1 MKNLYKIIVSL
12 IVIVGVFSC
21 EEDDNFKLVE
31 AEGSFLIEVPSSG
44 SSIVLDRT
52 NPSNQAL
59 TVTWEDTQNTGGS
72 YTIEIAKAATDFA
85 ESFTAGTTDSVDF
98 TLSVEELNTF
108 LVNTVRIPQ
117 AEQSGLDLRVVASN
131 GEVSNTVSL
140 IITPFVIEVTEL
152 FVNGTFTN
160 WDPTQG
166 IAMSSSEFNIFTVNI
181 DLLDGDE
188 FNFLPSNTSDE
199 EVWQLTEA
207 GSSNLTKFGGINLSG
222 YTAGNYDITV
232 DLNTN
237 TFTIVEITFPEALF
251 LVGAGV
257 PDAGWGWSTPVEMT
271 LTDVDV
277 FEVTTTLANDAF
289 RFFTTDGDGDDNVA
303 WASGLNYPFFI
314 ADGYTIDANFE
325 DALDGDNNFRFVGTP
340 GVYAITVN
348 GVNKTITAVEVIASA
363 RIAVPGNHQGWD
375 PPTAPQLEAS
385 STSTTDYE
393 GYVWLDGQ
401 HKFVGPDAS
410 GDFQWTNID
419 WGDASGVDGSYTQVL
434 AVDGEG
440 NIEAPDGVGHYF
452 ITADT
457 GALTYSEIKYDWSL
471 TGDATPLSWPAGP
484 DGTPGQ
490 DHDMTYDDITDTW
503 AVTLDL
509 SVGQLKFRAN
519 DAWDWNYGD
528 TGPDGSLENNG
539 DNIVI
544 DTAGNYTIV
553 LDLSTPRAYT
563 YSITLN

>member
-1 MKNLYKIIVSL
+1 MKKIYKIIISL
-12 IVIVGVFSC
+12 LVVIVAFSC
-21 EEDDNFKLVE
+21 EDDDKFVLEQPE
-31 AEGSFLIEVPSSG
+31 ASFLIEVPNSG
-44 SSIVLDRT
+44 SNIVLNRA
-52 NPSNQAL
+52 NPDNQAL
-59 TVTWEDTQNTGGS
+59 TVTWADTQNTGAS
-72 YTIEIAKAATDFA
+72 YSIEFAKSATDFA
-85 ESFTAGTTDSVDF
+85 ESFTVGTSDLDNF

-108 LVNTVRIPQ
+108 LVNTLRIPQ
-117 AEQSGLDLRVVASN
+117 AVASNIDIRVVASN
-131 GEVSNTVSL
+131 GGVSNIVSL
-140 IITPFVIEVTEL
+140 SVTPFVIEVAEL

-166 IAMSSSEFNIFTVNI
+166 LSMNSSEFNKFSINI
-181 DLLDGDE
+181 DLMDGDE

-199 EVWQLTEA
+199 LVWQLVEA
-207 GSSNLTKFGGINLSG
+207 GLNDLTKFGGVNLSG
-222 YTAGNYDITV
+222 YAEGNYDISV

-237 TFTIVEITFPEALF
+237 TVTIDEVIIPENLF
-251 LVGAGV
+251 LVGNITDPQWDPGASLPFNLTSEGV
-257 PDAGWGWSTPVEMT
+257 FTIVVA
-271 LTDVDV
+271 
-277 FEVTTTLANDAF
+277 LADGAQFKFLPTNTSF
-289 RFFTTDGDGDDNVA
+289 DGDWGEDPNNLGSIIQDGEENL
-303 WASGLNYPFFI
+303 SGYS
-314 ADGYTIDANFE
+314 A
-325 DALDGDNNFRFVGTP
+325 GT
-340 GVYAITVN
+340 YQITVDFN
-348 GVNKTITAVEVIASA
+348 SLTFTLDEIVQSP

-385 STSTTDYE
+385 SLSTTDYE

-401 HKFVGPDAS
+401 HKFVGPDAN
-410 GDFQWTNID
+410 GDFQWNNID
-419 WGDASGVDGSYTQVL
+419 WGDASGVDGSFTQIL

-440 NIEAPDGVGHYF
+440 NIENPNGAGHYF

-457 GALTYSEIKYDWSL
+457 GALTYSEIKYDWSV

-490 DHDMTYDDITDTW
+490 DHDMAYDDITDTW

-509 SVGQLKFRAN
+509 DTGQLKFRAN
-519 DAWDWNYGD
+519 DAWAWNYGD

-539 DNIVI
+539 DNLVI

>member
-1 MKNLYKIIVSL
+1 MKKIYKIIISL
-12 IVIVGVFSC
+12 LVVIVAFSC
-21 EEDDNFKLVE
+21 EDDDKFVLEQPE
-31 AEGSFLIEVPSSG
+31 ASFLIEVPNSG
-44 SSIVLDRT
+44 SNIVLNRA
-52 NPSNQAL
+52 NPDNQAL
-59 TVTWEDTQNTGGS
+59 TVTWADTQNTGAS
-72 YTIEIAKAATDFA
+72 YSIEFAKSATDFA
-85 ESFTAGTTDSVDF
+85 ESFTVGTSDLDNF

-108 LVNTVRIPQ
+108 LVNTLRIPQ
-117 AEQSGLDLRVVASN
+117 AVASNIDIRVVASN
-131 GEVSNTVSL
+131 GGVSNIVSL
-140 IITPFVIEVTEL
+140 SVTPFVIEVAEL

-166 IAMSSSEFNIFTVNI
+166 LSMNSSEFNKFSFNI
-181 DLLDGDE
+181 DLMDGDE

-199 EVWQLTEA
+199 LVWQLVEA
-207 GSSNLTKFGGINLSG
+207 GLNDLTKFGGVNLSG
-222 YTAGNYDITV
+222 YAEGNYDISV

-237 TFTIVEITFPEALF
+237 TVTIDEVIIPENLF
-251 LVGAGV
+251 LVGNITDPQWDPGASLPFNLTSEGV
-257 PDAGWGWSTPVEMT
+257 FTIVVA
-271 LTDVDV
+271 
-277 FEVTTTLANDAF
+277 LADGAQFKFLPTNTSF
-289 RFFTTDGDGDDNVA
+289 DGDWGEDPNNLGSIIQDGEENL
-303 WASGLNYPFFI
+303 SGYS
-314 ADGYTIDANFE
+314 A
-325 DALDGDNNFRFVGTP
+325 GT
-340 GVYAITVN
+340 YQITVDFN
-348 GVNKTITAVEVIASA
+348 SLTFTLDEIVQSP

-385 STSTTDYE
+385 SLSTTDYE

-401 HKFVGPDAS
+401 HKFVGPDAN
-410 GDFQWTNID
+410 GDFQWNNID
-419 WGDASGVDGSYTQVL
+419 WGDASGVDGSFTQIL

-440 NIEAPDGVGHYF
+440 NIENPNGAGHYF

-457 GALTYSEIKYDWSL
+457 GALTYSEIKYDWSV

-490 DHDMTYDDITDTW
+490 DHDMAYDDITDTW

-509 SVGQLKFRAN
+509 DTGQLKFRAN
-519 DAWDWNYGD
+519 DAWAWNYGD

-539 DNIVI
+539 DNLVI

>member
-1 MKNLYKIIVSL
+1 MKNLYKIVLSL

-21 EEDDNFKLVE
+21 DEDDTFKLE
-31 AEGSFLIEVPSSG
+31 QAEGSFLIEVPNSG

-59 TVTWEDTQNTGGS
+59 TVTWEDTQNPSGS
-72 YTIEIAKAATDFA
+72 YTIEFAIPATDFA
-85 ESFTAGTTDSVDF
+85 ESFTAGTSDSVDF

-131 GEVSNTVSL
+131 GEISNIVSL
-140 IITPFVIEVTEL
+140 TVTPFVIEVAEL
-152 FVNGTFTN
+152 FVNSTFTN

-166 IAMSSSEFNIFTVNI
+166 IAMSSSEFNKFSINI
-181 DLLDGDE
+181 DLMDGDE

-199 EVWQLTEA
+199 LVWQLVEA
-207 GSSNLTKFGGINLSG
+207 GLNDLTKFGGVNLSG
-222 YTAGNYDITV
+222 YAEGNYDISV

-237 TFTIVEITFPEALF
+237 TFTIDEVIIPENLF
-251 LVGAGV
+251 LVGNITDPQWDPGASLPFNLISEGV
-257 PDAGWGWSTPVEMT
+257 
-271 LTDVDV
+271 
-277 FEVTTTLANDAF
+277 F
-289 RFFTTDGDGDDNVA
+289 
-303 WASGLNYPFFI
+303 
-314 ADGYTIDANFE
+314 
-325 DALDGDNNFRFVGTP
+325 
-340 GVYAITVN
+340 AITVN
-348 GVNKTITAVEVIASA
+348 LADGAQFKFLPTNTSFEDDWGEDPNNLGSIIQDGEQNVSGYPAGTYLITVDFNALAFDLLEIIQSP

-385 STSTTDYE
+385 SLTTTDFE

-401 HKFVGPDAS
+401 HKFVGPDAN
-410 GDFQWTNID
+410 GDFNWGNID
-419 WGDASGVDGSYTQVL
+419 WGDAAGVDGSYTELL

-440 NIEAPDGVGHYF
+440 NVGAPDGAGHYF
-452 ITADT
+452 IQADIF
-457 GALTYSEIKYDWSL
+457 ALTYSEIKYDWSL

-519 DAWDWNYGD
+519 DAWTWNYGD

-563 YSITLN
+563 YSVILN